1 MLMNVGESEEG
12 PYYTPREEGWVR
24 MRGRPQTGYRLL
36 VDVVMVVT
44 VVAIVVIVI
53 TTTTT
58 TSDNN
63 DSSQVL

>member
-12 PYYTPREEGWVR
+12 PYYAPREEGWVR

-53 TTTTT
+53 TTTT
-58 TSDNN
+58 SDNN